1 MSRICAKRLTKE
13 LLELKTNGPP
23 TGCELIEANDLSQW
37 IISLKVLGES
47 LYQDEEFAL
56 RFKFSSSYPID
67 LLSSSIRARAG
78 RVLCILTFTRTG
90 ISARGRL
97 ATMKASA
104 LWIVLT
110 LLHRGMTLIR
120 HSVLG
125 NGWSPVLNVSALL
138 LTFQSMLASCKEK
151 KLPPDD
157 AKYVRSAPSSAKQ
170 TRFVY
175 HDDDV

>member
-23 TGCELIEANDLSQW
+23 TGCELIEANDLAQW

-47 LYQDEEFAL
+47 VYKDEEFAL

-67 LLSSSIRARAG
+67 SPE
-78 RVLCILTFTRTG
+78 VTFVIDPVKG
-90 ISARGRL
+90 WKSP
-97 ATMKASA
+97 
-104 LWIVLT
+104 
-110 LLHRGMTLIR
+110 LHPHIYSNGHICA
-120 HSVLG
+120 SVLG
-125 NGWSPVLNVSALL
+125 SGWSPVLNVSALL

-151 KLPPDD
+151 KLPPDND
-157 AKYVRSAPSSAKQ
+157 RYVRTAPSSAKQ